1 MRLWKTMIAFVL
13 LTALLV
19 GIPILASAT
28 DEEIDWSQVDWTQVE
43 WENLDWSSV
52 DWENVDV
59 KAMLRAIYN
68 SYDGNISDEEFCRFW
83 AWVEEEADIS
93 TIFLI
98 SGYTDGASAEEV
110 SRKLHKRFKADPYY
124 VIQTLAL
131 EDEATQERV
140 VGCICYGFYN
150 PVEFSQVLGA
160 VQLPDTA
167 TDAEIAV
174 WQAILYRAENSWGV
188 VPSTGDEISVA
199 IALLL
204 TSAIGLTAL
213 VTYRKRLVTE
223 ISDK

>member
-1 MRLWKTMIAFVL
+1 MKIGKILVASL
-13 LTALLV
+13 LLV
-19 GIPILASAT
+19 TILLGSAFAVSA
-28 DEEIDWSQVDWTQVE
+28 EETDWSQVDWTQVE
-43 WENLDWSSV
+43 WENIDWSSV

-68 SYDGNISDEEFCRFW
+68 SYDGNISDEEFRRFW
-83 AWVEEEADIS
+83 AWVEEKADIS

-110 SRKLHKRFKADPYY
+110 SRKLHKRFKADPYG
-124 VIQTLAL
+124 VIRALAL
-131 EDEATQERV
+131 EDKSTQERV

-188 VPSTGDEISVA
+188 VPSTGDQILIPAV
-199 IALLL
+199 LLL
-204 TSAIGLTAL
+204 VSTLGLAVLIGG
-213 VTYRKRLVTE
+213 KRRFAR
-223 ISDK
+223 